1 MIVKSIEEAVH
12 NAERD
17 NKKIAMFHYQIL
29 IHADELKGMDAIQ
42 FCQEI
47 KVPISYATEFRKM
60 LSLAA
65 LMKEKGTTINEH

>member
-12 NAERD
+12 NAARE

-29 IHADELKGMDAIQ
+29 INADELKGMDAIQ

-47 KVPISYATEFRKM
+47 KVPITYATEFRKM

-65 LMKEKGTTINEH
+65 LMKEKGTTLNKH